1 MLYFGFATTI
11 DLLSWIVAL
20 ALGSKVVATLIV
32 LIVNKEA
39 RDQPGWGS
47 VLWWVTKVTPI
58 VAVPCL
64 VWIAR
69 LENDR
74 SLVQLFVAL
83 GLFVI
88 IAVPLAIRSR
98 RKRMTESLLNGSGLR
113 NLPWVG

>member
-1 MLYFGFATTI
+1 MLHFGFTTAI

-32 LIVNKEA
+32 LLVNKEA

-47 VLWWVTKVTPI
+47 ILWWVTKVTPI
-58 VAVPCL
+58 IAVPCL
-64 VWIAR
+64 VWIAL

-74 SLVQLFVAL
+74 SLVQLFLAL

-88 IAVPLAIRSR
+88 IAVPLAIGKR
-98 RKRMTESLLNGSGLR
+98 RKRITERLLNRSGLR
-113 NLPWVG
+113 NLPVA

>member
-1 MLYFGFATTI
+1 MI
-11 DLLSWIVAL
+11 DLLSWVVAL

-32 LIVNKEA
+32 LLVNRKA

-58 VAVPCL
+58 IAVPCL
-64 VWIAR
+64 VLIAV

-74 SLVQLFVAL
+74 GLVQLFLAL

-88 IAVPLAIRSR
+88 IAVPLAIRQR
-98 RKRMTESLLNGSGLR
+98 RKRISARLINSPDVR
-113 NLPWVG
+113 NVPVG